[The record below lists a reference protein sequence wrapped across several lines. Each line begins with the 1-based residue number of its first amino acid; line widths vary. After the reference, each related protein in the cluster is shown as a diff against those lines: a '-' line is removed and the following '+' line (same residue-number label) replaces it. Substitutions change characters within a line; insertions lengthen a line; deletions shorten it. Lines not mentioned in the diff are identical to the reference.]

1 MLAHPLTDTRRP
13 APTQTVA
20 SGQPRGE
27 IGDQLKQYMDA
38 NPQAHA
44 DLEAIRQPLTDFH
57 NRCQ

>member
-1 MLAHPLTDTRRP
+1 MLAHPPTETRRP

-20 SGQPRGE
+20 FA
-27 IGDQLKQYMDA
+27 Y
-38 NPQAHA
+38 A